1 MEENK
6 GQILLY
12 QTPDGEAR
20 IEVRLQGETVW
31 LNLDQM
37 AELFQRNKSTISRHI
52 RNVFEEGEL
61 RKETTVAKF
70 ATVVNRG
77 IRGEVEDQIVYYN
90 LDMIISVGYRVHSY
104 RAVQFRMWATR
115 VLKEYIVKGFA
126 LNDDL
131 LKRAGGGNYF
141 DELLARIRDIRS
153 SEKVFYRK
161 VLEIYALSID
171 YDPRVEM
178 TQEFFKTV
186 QNKMHYSV
194 HGHTAAEII
203 FERADAGKDFMGL
216 TTWTG
221 ALPKKTDA
229 EIAKNYL
236 SQEEITTLNRIVSLY
251 LDFAELQAEEHRPMY
266 MKDWIA
272 ILDDFLR
279 ISRKEILT
287 HAGKISAQLAKAKDD
302 AEYDKFK
309 ERTKNELT
317 PVEIHFLEQFER
329 EQKKLTQK
337 DEDENCKA

>member
-1 MEENK
+1 MDK
-6 GQILLY
+6 GQFLLY
-12 QTPDGEAR
+12 QTPDGDSQ
-20 IEVRLQGETVW
+20 IEVKLQNDTVW
-31 LNLDQM
+31 LSLDQM

-52 RNVFEEGEL
+52 KNVLEDGEL
-61 RKETTVAKF
+61 EEDSVVANF
-70 ATVVNRG
+70 ATTATDGKNYSVA
-77 IRGEVEDQIVYYN
+77 YYN

-104 RAVQFRMWATR
+104 RGVQFRIWATK

-126 LNDDL
+126 MNDDL

-178 TQEFFKTV
+178 TQKFFKTV

-203 FERADAGKDFMGL
+203 YERADAEKDFMGL
-216 TTWTG
+216 TTWSG
-221 ALPKKTDA
+221 AMPSKPEA

-236 SQEEITTLNRIVSLY
+236 THEEIKSLNRIVSLY
-251 LDFAELQAEEHRPMY
+251 LDFAEMQAEEHRPMY
-266 MKDWIA
+266 MKDWIN

-279 ISRKEILT
+279 ISRKDILT
-287 HAGKISAQLAKAKDD
+287 HAGKISAKLAKEKADH
-302 AEYDKFK
+302 EYDKFK
-309 ERTKNELT
+309 ERTKNNLS
-317 PVEIHFLEQFER
+317 PVEIHFLENFER
-329 EQKKLTQK
+329 EQKRLMGR
-337 DEDENCKA
+337 ENRNK